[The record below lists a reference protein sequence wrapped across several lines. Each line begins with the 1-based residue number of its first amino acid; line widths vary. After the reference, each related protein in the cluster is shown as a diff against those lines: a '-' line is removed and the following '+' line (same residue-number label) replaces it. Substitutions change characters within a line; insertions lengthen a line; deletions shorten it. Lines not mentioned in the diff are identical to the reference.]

1 MSSDRP
7 EQNRLIGIGLR
18 VTAIACFALM
28 AALIKLGH
36 AAGASTVELV
46 FYRSA
51 FGLLPVLLW
60 IAATRDFGAW
70 RTERPLAHGWR
81 AAIGLSA
88 MSLGFAALAYLP
100 LAEATTISFALPL
113 FAVILSA
120 LFLKEKVGRHRW
132 TAVGAG
138 FVGVVIVMRP
148 EGSQLPPAGL
158 LLALLSAL
166 AAAAAAVSIRQ
177 MGRTESTQ
185 TIVLWFGLLG
195 TLLTGLLMPFHFVA
209 HDGRTWLILLALG
222 CLGGAGQIF
231 LTASLRYAPV
241 SVVVPFDYLQLLWAV
256 LLGWLL
262 FASRPPATTWAGAA
276 VIIASGLYTLYREH
290 RLGREKAPVAVL

>member
-7 EQNRLIGIGLR
+7 EQNRLIGIGFR

-28 AALIKLGH
+28 AATIKLGH

-51 FGLLPVLLW
+51 FGLLPILLW
-60 IAATRDFGAW
+60 IAATRNFGAW
-70 RTERPLAHGWR
+70 RTERPLAHAWR

-132 TAVGAG
+132 TAVAAG

-148 EGSQLPPAGL
+148 EGSHLPPAGL

-166 AAAAAAVSIRQ
+166 AAAGAAVSIRQ

-195 TLLTGLLMPFHFVA
+195 TLLIGLLMPFHA
-209 HDGRTWLILLALG
+209 QPHDGRT
-222 CLGGAGQIF
+222 
-231 LTASLRYAPV
+231 
-241 SVVVPFDYLQLLWAV
+241 
-256 LLGWLL
+256 
-262 FASRPPATTWAGAA
+262 
-276 VIIASGLYTLYREH
+276 
-290 RLGREKAPVAVL
+290 